1 MSRHMNGEK
10 NSKNYKGKLD
20 RISDGIVIS
29 LLRKDQKSSKEI
41 EEQMKKLSKI
51 QDNINLLK
59 QKMTANGKGFIMI
72 KSVL

>member
-1 MSRHMNGEK
+1 MNGEK

-20 RISDGIVIS
+20 KFSDRFVIS

-59 QKMTANGKGFIMI
+59 QKMTANGKGVIMI
-72 KSVL
+72 KSVF

>member
-1 MSRHMNGEK
+1 MNGEK

-20 RISDGIVIS
+20 KISNGIVIS

-59 QKMTANGKGFIMI
+59 QKMTANGKGVIMI
-72 KSVL
+72 KSVF

>member
-1 MSRHMNGEK
+1 MNGEK